1 MSDLQKEYDDL
12 VASYGKD
19 IKGCKTLAERKMLYK
34 SYQEDFKDLA
44 LKAEIEENEVIEQH
58 CGRWI
63 KSFKTR
69 SYKGSYK
76 SY

>member
-1 MSDLQKEYDDL
+1 MSDIQKEYDSL
-12 VASYGKD
+12 VASYSKD
-19 IKGCKTLAERKMLYK
+19 VQGCKTLAERKMLMKHY
-34 SYQEDFKDLA
+34 SEDFKDLA
-44 LKAEIEENEVIEQH
+44 LRAELEENDVVEQN

-69 SYKGSYK
+69 SYKGTYK